1 MTHSVPYGLR
11 LVFVLA
17 AAQVGGGWAE
27 AQAQPLRYTWTANQ
41 KFSYR
46 FEITVDEDDE
56 TTAFKG
62 ITNYA
67 VEAASPEQ
75 LRVTYR
81 GGLAE
86 SKTVKRTNPGPGGFG
101 PPFGGPFGGRFGGP
115 PGIPSPFSRPVFA
128 GKTQTTNRIT
138 LTPRGKTLAM
148 EGDSQLP
155 YLLGNVSLIPFE
167 WLPEG
172 AEREWTL
179 DAGVS
184 ITEEDENR
192 RHRFGPFDP
201 FGGQGNK
208 TVQAASEI
216 TRYSIQSTSGGLVK
230 VSRSYNLSMP
240 QSGDRPAFKMTGT
253 GTWTFDQKERVPHA
267 LEMSY
272 QLTVKDGNTS
282 TTVPI
287 AVKYTRI
294 SAEEIAR
301 MEAAA
306 KQEAETRAKAAAEAK
321 AKAEAPLTSA
331 QKRDALGVLA
341 SGDSGRIT
349 KTLSELAAKAPQD
362 PDPEVAAAIEKL
374 LVSKDKAVADGANA
388 ALLKWS
394 PAYQRRKSLAKAYEG
409 PGPIDSTGLVVE
421 SITPLYVGQLVQAQ
435 REHRGTFWFA
445 AQVQELLPDGKVKLG
460 FLTWGKVQDSEVVT
474 RRNIQLAPPEL
485 EQPVKPSGAA
495 AAMATP
501 APVAMRTW
509 SDVSGR
515 FQIEAAFVSVVDGK
529 VNLRRADGRV
539 LAVPL
544 EKLSAADQAYVQQQQ
559 QAENPFAVD

>member
-1 MTHSVPYGLR
+1 MSYSVRYGLR

-17 AAQVGGGWAE
+17 AAQVGGGWGE
-27 AQAQPLRYTWTANQ
+27 VQAQPLRYNWTANQ

-46 FEITVDEDDE
+46 FDITVEADDE
-56 TTAFKG
+56 TTSYKG

-81 GGLAE
+81 GGLTE
-86 SKTVKRTNPGPGGFG
+86 SKTVKRTNQGPGGFG
-101 PPFGGPFGGRFGGP
+101 PPFGPFGGRFGGP
-115 PGIPSPFSRPVFA
+115 PGIPSPFSRPAFA

-155 YLLGNVSLIPFE
+155 YLLGNVSLMPFE

-172 AEREWTL
+172 AEREWVL

-208 TVQAASEI
+208 TVQAASEV
-216 TRYSIQSTSGGLVK
+216 TRYSIQSTSGSLVK

-240 QSGDRPAFKMTGT
+240 QAGDNPAFQMTGT
-253 GTWTFDQKERVPHA
+253 GTWTFDQKEHVPHA

-287 AVKYTRI
+287 TVKYARI
-294 SAEEIAR
+294 SAEELAR
-301 MEAAA
+301 LEAAA

-331 QKRDALGVLA
+331 EKRDALAALA
-341 SGDSGRIT
+341 SGDNGRMA
-349 KTLSELAAKAPQD
+349 KTLGELAAKAPQEPD
-362 PDPEVAAAIEKL
+362 PDVVAAIEKL
-374 LVSKDKAVADGANA
+374 LVSKDKAVADAA
-388 ALLKWS
+388 HSALLKWS
-394 PAYQRRKSLAKAYEG
+394 PTYQRRKSLAKAYQG
-409 PGPIDSTGLVVE
+409 PGALDSTDLVVE
-421 SITPLYVGQLVQAQ
+421 STTPLYVGQLVQAQ
-435 REHRGTFWFA
+435 RKNYGPFWRA
-445 AQVQELLPDGKVKLG
+445 AQVQELLADGTVKLG
-460 FLTWGKVQDSEVVT
+460 FLTWGEVRDTEVVT

-485 EQPVKPSGAA
+485 EQPVKPPAA
-495 AAMATP
+495 ATAAATP
-501 APVAMRTW
+501 MPVTNRTW
-509 SDVSGR
+509 SDASGR

-539 LAVPL
+539 IAVPL

>member
-1 MTHSVPYGLR
+1 MSYSVRYGLR

-17 AAQVGGGWAE
+17 AAQVGGGWGE
-27 AQAQPLRYTWTANQ
+27 VQAQPLRYNWTANQ

-46 FEITVDEDDE
+46 FDITVEADDE
-56 TTAFKG
+56 TTSYKG

-81 GGLAE
+81 GGLTE
-86 SKTVKRTNPGPGGFG
+86 SKTVKRTNQGPGGFG
-101 PPFGGPFGGRFGGP
+101 PPFGPFGGRFGGP
-115 PGIPSPFSRPVFA
+115 PGIPSPFSRPAFA

-155 YLLGNVSLIPFE
+155 YLLGNVSLMPFE

-172 AEREWTL
+172 AEREWVL

-208 TVQAASEI
+208 TVQAASEV
-216 TRYSIQSTSGGLVK
+216 TRYSIQSTSGSLVK

-240 QSGDRPAFKMTGT
+240 QAGDNPAFQMTGT
-253 GTWTFDQKERVPHA
+253 GTWTFDQKEHVPHA

-287 AVKYTRI
+287 TVKYARI
-294 SAEEIAR
+294 SAEELAR
-301 MEAAA
+301 LEAAA

-331 QKRDALGVLA
+331 EKRDALAALA
-341 SGDSGRIT
+341 SGDNGRMA
-349 KTLSELAAKAPQD
+349 KTLGELAAKAPQEPD
-362 PDPEVAAAIEKL
+362 PDVVAAIEKL
-374 LVSKDKAVADGANA
+374 LVSKDKAVADAA
-388 ALLKWS
+388 HSALLKWS
-394 PAYQRRKSLAKAYEG
+394 PAYQRRKSLAKAYQG
-409 PGPIDSTGLVVE
+409 PGALDSTDLVVE
-421 SITPLYVGQLVQAQ
+421 STTPLYVGQLVQAQ
-435 REHRGTFWFA
+435 RKNYGPFWRA
-445 AQVQELLPDGKVKLG
+445 AQVQELLADGTVKLG
-460 FLTWGKVQDSEVVT
+460 FLTWGEVRDTEVVT

-485 EQPVKPSGAA
+485 EQLVKPPAA
-495 AAMATP
+495 AAATP
-501 APVAMRTW
+501 MPVTNRTW
-509 SDVSGR
+509 SDASGR

-539 LAVPL
+539 IAVPL